1 MGRNDKS
8 TWSLCRYVCSGA
20 MSLGPIDTFRGQGR
34 GTSAIYA
41 NDEASIQPCPPP
53 FHNLSLCEL
62 RCARA
67 RNHAMRLLNSR
78 SGTRRLDLYRGL
90 TASAK

>member
-20 MSLGPIDTFRGQGR
+20 MSLGPIDTFRGQGC

-41 NDEASIQPCPPP
+41 NDDEPKIPLLRNQPI
-53 FHNLSLCEL
+53 FLSDK
-62 RCARA
+62 R
-67 RNHAMRLLNSR
+67 
-78 SGTRRLDLYRGL
+78 
-90 TASAK
+90 

>member
-1 MGRNDKS
+1 LRASARIPSVIVGVVIAAVAGLS
-8 TWSLCRYVCSGA
+8 TWYLVR
-20 MSLGPIDTFRGQGR
+20 P
-34 GTSAIYA
+34 
-41 NDEASIQPCPPP
+41 QPLLFQNEVDATP
-53 FHNLSLCEL
+53 FHNLSLCES